1 MTDNFNVDDILTKN
15 RLDTQ
20 NYIKKMLAFNKQLT
34 FSDAK
39 ADSLIA
45 DDLLEMVNKHRY
57 LHGENIRDLFIAS
70 IYQIKKQY
78 LIADT
83 PDKVREVSNSLATY
97 MATEATI
104 LDSGGY
110 STISINT

>member
-1 MTDNFNVDDILTKN
+1 MCKLVTGLLNNKCKLFSGRDIN
-15 RLDTQ
+15 
-20 NYIKKMLAFNKQLT
+20 KMVAFNKQLT

-57 LHGENIRDLFIAS
+57 LHGENIRDLFITC
-70 IYQIKKQY
+70 INQIKKQY

-83 PDKVREVSNSLATY
+83 PNKVREISNSLVTF
-97 MATEATI
+97 MASEATI
-104 LDSGGY
+104 LNNSGY
-110 STISINT
+110 SAISINT

>member
-1 MTDNFNVDDILTKN
+1 MTDNFNFNEILNKN

-20 NYIKKMLAFNKQLT
+20 NYVNKMVAFNKQLT

-57 LHGENIRDLFIAS
+57 LHGENMRDLFIAC
-70 IYQIKKQY
+70 INQVKKQY

-83 PDKVREVSNSLATY
+83 PNKVREVSNSLATY

-104 LDSGGY
+104 IDSGGY

>member
-1 MTDNFNVDDILTKN
+1 MTDNFNVDEILNKN

-20 NYIKKMLAFNKQLT
+20 NYINKMVAFNKQLT

-57 LHGENIRDLFIAS
+57 LHGENIRDLFITC
-70 IYQIKKQY
+70 INQIKKQY

-83 PDKVREVSNSLATY
+83 PNKVREISNSQVTF
-97 MATEATI
+97 MASEATI
-104 LDSGGY
+104 INNGGY
-110 STISINT
+110 SAISIIT

>member
-1 MTDNFNVDDILTKN
+1 MRDNFNVDDILNKN

-20 NYIKKMLAFNKQLT
+20 NYINKMLAFNKQLT

-57 LHGENIRDLFIAS
+57 LHGENIRDLFITC
-70 IYQIKKQY
+70 INQIKK
-78 LIADT
+78 
-83 PDKVREVSNSLATY
+83 
-97 MATEATI
+97 TI
-104 LDSGGY
+104 F
-110 STISINT
+110 IC

>member
-1 MTDNFNVDDILTKN
+1 MCKLVTGLLINKCKLFSGRDIN
-15 RLDTQ
+15 
-20 NYIKKMLAFNKQLT
+20 KMVAFNKQLT

-57 LHGENIRDLFIAS
+57 LHGENIRDLFITC
-70 IYQIKKQY
+70 INQIKKQY

-83 PDKVREVSNSLATY
+83 PNKVREISNSLVTF
-97 MATEATI
+97 MASEATI
-104 LDSGGY
+104 LNNSGY
-110 STISINT
+110 SAISINT